1 MATLLNLACTPYL
14 GTPVNFFVLNRR
26 NSNAFAN
33 DDYGCPAP
41 SGAERESRHY
51 LDLAE
56 ANETLRQGLAG
67 RPR

>member
-1 MATLLNLACTPYL
+1 VIFL
-14 GTPVNFFVLNRR
+14 VLNRL
-26 NSNAFAN
+26 NLNAFAN

-41 SGAERESRHY
+41 SGAERESRLY